1 STSPN
6 FPKLA
11 GQQSEYFIKQMKEFR
26 SHNRSDPA
34 GFEYMWGITRNLN
47 DKQIDGLA
55 AYYEKQATTVSATNT
70 TGPGKTIFENGV
82 PDKGIPACATCHG
95 PEGHG
100 NGQFP
105 RLAGQ
110 HADYLVKQL
119 NVFQRTD
126 QRPDGAIMKTVAHDL
141 TPANIDNVTKYI
153 AALK

>member
-1 STSPN
+1 
-6 FPKLA
+6 
-11 GQQSEYFIKQMKEFR
+11 
-26 SHNRSDPA
+26 
-34 GFEYMWGITRNLN
+34 MWGITRNLN